1 MARIETIPTEK
12 NRDVW
17 QYCVV
22 EGHSRK
28 EAADHFNLDESS
40 ICKHIKRYED
50 YMPLP
55 EGYIDQLRN
64 HAKRIAAKALDVIE
78 TNLGSEKPDMHTAIQ
93 VGKGTGVLVEKQEI
107 ETSLVVHD
115 SVSPEERFRQ
125 IRDEWAKR
133 NLDFHS
139 ESPDSNITPQQI
151 AEVKTPLDF
160 DIDKTL
166 ESAKNTHSQ
175 IAESETDTGESE

>member
-28 EAADHFNLDESS
+28 EAADHFGLDESS

-93 VGKGTGVLVEKQEI
+93 VGKGTGVLVERQEI

-115 SVSPEERFRQ
+115 SVSPEERFKA
-125 IRDEWAKR
+125 IRDEWARR
-133 NLDFHS
+133 NLDFASTASELDTTPKLISDVKTNPDIIHS
-139 ESPDSNITPQQI
+139 VLKSDTTLQQI
-151 AEVKTPLDF
+151 VQVK
-160 DIDKTL
+160 
-166 ESAKNTHSQ
+166 
-175 IAESETDTGESE
+175 TDTGEQK